1 MKQKVDDNVEEE
13 EESFLKCFII
23 LSLSFVLLSVAVS
36 NRLEVEKSI
45 FEEVQKLNVTPY
57 MNQSLLVFNRV
68 PKVKTIL

>member
-45 FEEVQKLNVTPY
+45 FEELQKLNVTPY

>member
-13 EESFLKCFII
+13 EESFLKFFII

-45 FEEVQKLNVTPY
+45 FEELQKLNVTPY

>member
-1 MKQKVDDNVEEE
+1 MKQKVEDNVEEE

-45 FEEVQKLNVTPY
+45 FEELQKLNVTPY

>member
-1 MKQKVDDNVEEE
+1 MKQKVEDNVEEE